1 MGDKDGKL
9 SLTELTQLQ
18 MSDEKPEDDEKASLL
33 EEEAHRKEEKVKI
46 EEDFKAQD
54 KDGDGFLESA
64 EISSLLQHVG
74 AASDFKWDSFDSDK
88 DGKPSLTELLEL
100 ALDRSEEEED
110 DEEEEKASLLEEG
123 SEEEGDAED
132 EDG

>member
-1 MGDKDGKL
+1 MG
-9 SLTELTQLQ
+9 QLARGIE
-18 MSDEKPEDDEKASLL
+18 DEKPEDDEKASL
-33 EEEAHRKEEKVKI
+33 I
-46 EEDFKAQD
+46 EEDVKAQD

-88 DGKPSLTELLEL
+88 DGKLSLTELLEL

-132 EDG
+132 

>member
-1 MGDKDGKL
+1 MG
-9 SLTELTQLQ
+9 
-18 MSDEKPEDDEKASLL
+18 
-33 EEEAHRKEEKVKI
+33 VKI

-88 DGKPSLTELLEL
+88 DGKLSLTELLEL

-110 DEEEEKASLLEEG
+110 DEEEEKEEEEEDDEDEENSWGKASLLEE
-123 SEEEGDAED
+123 EEEDD
-132 EDG
+132 E